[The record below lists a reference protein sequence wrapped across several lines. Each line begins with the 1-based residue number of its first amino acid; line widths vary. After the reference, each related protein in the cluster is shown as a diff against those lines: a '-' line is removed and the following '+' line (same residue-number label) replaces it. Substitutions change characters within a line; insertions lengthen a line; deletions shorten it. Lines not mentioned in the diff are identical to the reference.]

1 MGKLTITFSNGRRR
15 VLKPT
20 TELHK
25 IDKNRKVMFVMGNF
39 RVYEGYS
46 DGEIDDE
53 GDIGLFGTIHGIALP
68 VSKMLGW
75 CYANAKK

>member
-1 MGKLTITFSNGRRR
+1 
-15 VLKPT
+15 
-20 TELHK
+20 
-25 IDKNRKVMFVMGNF
+25 MFVMGNF
-39 RVYEGYS
+39 KVYEGYS

-53 GDIGLFGTIHGIALP
+53 GNVGLFGTIYDAAVP